1 MLPGPLSWVYSLATH
16 RAPGPER
23 AIDQSASKTCR
34 SGSAINVNLLF
45 LTHGTDGDVH
55 PFVGLGKALTERGH
69 RVTLFTNEH
78 FEELAT
84 RRGLDFVALGTKER
98 YRSLFE
104 DPAVWKSVA
113 GAKILGQWMCEL
125 MRPQYEAVIEHN
137 KPGETMIVA
146 TGAALGARI
155 AHEKLGIPM
164 ASIVLQPAL
173 VRSLH
178 KMPVVAGVPSLP
190 AWLPPGFKR
199 PLVWVFDRVADRFFC
214 ISEVNAYRAT
224 LGLGPLKSVVNEWWM
239 SPQRVIALFPDWYGM
254 PQPDWSQQIRMTG
267 FPLYDDPSKS
277 NTLADDVQQFLDT
290 GDPPIVFTPGTGM
303 MHGRAFFDAAVGACR
318 LLGRRGLLLTRR
330 TEQLPPTLPDS
341 VRHLAYVPFSELLPR
356 AAAIV
361 HHGGVGTLAQAL
373 AAGIPQLV
381 MPMAYDQ
388 PDNAARLKSLGVA
401 DWLKRR
407 AFRAPAV
414 AQKLRYLLESKEVAA
429 RCRTL
434 AQRVDKPRGLRQ
446 ACDLIEELGNR
457 NTQQNVS

>member
-1 MLPGPLSWVYSLATH
+1 M
-16 RAPGPER
+16 
-23 AIDQSASKTCR
+23 
-34 SGSAINVNLLF
+34 
-45 LTHGTDGDVH
+45 
-55 PFVGLGKALTERGH
+55 
-69 RVTLFTNEH
+69 
-78 FEELAT
+78 
-84 RRGLDFVALGTKER
+84 
-98 YRSLFE
+98 
-104 DPAVWKSVA
+104 PA
-113 GAKILGQWMCEL
+113 
-125 MRPQYEAVIEHN
+125 QYEAVIKHVE
-137 KPGETMIVA
+137 PGETVIVA
-146 TGAALGARI
+146 SGAAVGARI
-155 AHEKLGIPM
+155 AHETLRVPM
-164 ASIVLQPAL
+164 ASIVLQPA
-173 VRSLH
+173 VIRSLH
-178 KMPVVAGVPSLP
+178 RTPVVAGVPALP
-190 AWLPPGFKR
+190 TWLPPSVKR
-199 PLVWVFDRVADRFFC
+199 PFLWVFDRIADWLFC
-214 ISEVNAYRAT
+214 IAEVNAFRAS
-224 LGLGPLKSVVNEWWM
+224 LGLRPVKSLVKEWWL

-318 LLGRRGLLLTRR
+318 ILGRRALLLTRH

-341 VRHLAYVPFSELLPR
+341 VRYVSYVPFSELLPR

-388 PDNAARLKSLGVA
+388 PDNAARLKSLGVG
-401 DWLKRR
+401 DWLKRS

-434 AQRVDKPRGLRQ
+434 AQRVDKTRGLRQ